1 MSVGELMVYLPS
13 LVLSSVLAILG
24 VFITGLAFLLSLMRG
39 QIGVQEKANKDMEM
53 LKSKK
58 KSKHFF
64 VFFRFGSGLIL
75 SLKYQN
81 ILEYSTYYCVS
92 KK

>member
-13 LVLSSVLAILG
+13 LVLSSVLAVLG

-39 QIGVQEKANKDMEM
+39 QIGTQEKANKEMEM

-64 VFFRFGSGLIL
+64 I
-75 SLKYQN
+75 
-81 ILEYSTYYCVS
+81 
-92 KK
+92 